1 MKNFT
6 QNNLF
11 GIPVAASVEKADK
24 PKVKTKSSFPELSL
38 GKGLVAKEAIAESV
52 FWQRILLNKAIR
64 QQKPTQF
71 LQILANEIALKK
83 GSKDSY
89 LAILDSLKRGC

>member
-24 PKVKTKSSFPELSL
+24 TKVKAKSSFPELFL
-38 GKGLVAKEAIAESV
+38 TKGLVPQEATSESV
-52 FWQRILLNKAIR
+52 FWHRILLNKAIR

-83 GSKDSY
+83 GNKDSY

>member
-11 GIPVAASVEKADK
+11 GILATVPVEKADK
-24 PKVKTKSSFPELSL
+24 PKVKAKSSFPELSL
-38 GKGLVAKEAIAESV
+38 TKGLMPQEATSESV
-52 FWQRILLNKAIR
+52 FWHRILLNKAIR
-64 QQKPTQF
+64 QQKPAQF

>member
-24 PKVKTKSSFPELSL
+24 PKVKAKSSFPELSL
-38 GKGLVAKEAIAESV
+38 AKGLIPKEATAESV

-83 GSKDSY
+83 GSKDAY
-89 LAILDSLKRGC
+89 LAILDSLKLGC

>member
-11 GIPVAASVEKADK
+11 GILVAASVEKADK
-24 PKVKTKSSFPELSL
+24 PKIKAKSSFPELSL
-38 GKGLVAKEAIAESV
+38 TKGLVPQEATSESV
-52 FWQRILLNKAIR
+52 FWHRILLNKAIR
-64 QQKPTQF
+64 QQKSTQF

-83 GSKDSY
+83 GNKDSY